1 MKNIRSAI
9 NIPAWASAAKESGS
23 SGWGWKVPAGFGL
36 ASLALA
42 ACTTP
47 ANAPAEIR
55 NSSIVNYC
63 SVSQTDIDEQIAAGT
78 PISYYIDLTP
88 ECIGEANQ
96 REIADTYGGKVIEAR
111 VIIGLKPNPNDS
123 NIKLKDF
130 DDNKQV
136 DFFIYHLDNGKD
148 IGVFPGMGGDY
159 NKSSLHEVNTYI
171 SPNDKDKTIEYS
183 WGYRDP
189 NNEDTA
195 ITFFTVSLPNLNNLT
210 QDEILNQYIS
220 NPNFIGSLGS
230 PTRII
235 LSNPSSKEEIIIDLK
250 PGNTW
255 IERLLDATITG
266 VAHAQSLPTK
276 TPPPLTEI
284 PPTVTPLPPTK
295 IATATDIPITTYS
308 IEELNAMSS
317 ADKLALAPPMTE
329 VKIPT
334 GVAWSIESQGMVGK
348 TAVVYY
354 DKDGRQ
360 RAAYDLERGVMYDG
374 VSQYEYDKSMPPLT
388 VFFDNDSE
396 ALKEIPEKY
405 LIKGQEQR
413 LGEAMFAALAIDW
426 AYPRLINVE
435 MLEHNSKYGLGKV
448 EAQWKF
454 YNDTIKPAFIKA
466 LLDGTVWSEGQKG
479 ILVEGQKIKN
489 ELPTFVVV
497 RGRDDS
503 MPKSVLKND
512 VYYYFPWVK
521 VEYNEDSIFNVLIS
535 PPAEVYN
542 RWTSTM
548 IGGELVGLRG
558 LVVDELGFGTGSPR
572 DFSKIISLILLGGK
586 PRIYA
591 VMNDSQAGDRDNTSN
606 LPFKYPGLPDEYYE
620 QGIDE

>member
-1 MKNIRSAI
+1 MKLIHL
-9 NIPAWASAAKESGS
+9 
-23 SGWGWKVPAGFGL
+23 L
-36 ASLALA
+36 AFSLALLLA
-42 ACTTP
+42 AC
-47 ANAPAEIR
+47 AAPAPTQTSE
-55 NSSIVNYC
+55 
-63 SVSQTDIDEQIAAGT
+63 VSPFVGASEVS
-78 PISYYIDLTP
+78 PSLTP
-88 ECIGEANQ
+88 
-96 REIADTYGGKVIEAR
+96 R
-111 VIIGLKPNPNDS
+111 
-123 NIKLKDF
+123 
-130 DDNKQV
+130 
-136 DFFIYHLDNGKD
+136 
-148 IGVFPGMGGDY
+148 
-159 NKSSLHEVNTYI
+159 
-171 SPNDKDKTIEYS
+171 
-183 WGYRDP
+183 
-189 NNEDTA
+189 
-195 ITFFTVSLPNLNNLT
+195 
-210 QDEILNQYIS
+210 
-220 NPNFIGSLGS
+220 
-230 PTRII
+230 
-235 LSNPSSKEEIIIDLK
+235 
-250 PGNTW
+250 
-255 IERLLDATITG
+255 
-266 VAHAQSLPTK
+266 PTK
-276 TPPPLTEI
+276 TP
-284 PPTVTPLPPTK
+284 LPP
-295 IATATDIPITTYS
+295 ATATKIPIKTYS